1 MSNKRKG
8 FEVKDNFVVYT
19 PTSDD
24 LVVAHKRSCELGVLP
39 NSFTQGV
46 GRMAG
51 YLGEI
56 AVHKYLKRSKYV
68 GDSVFTH
75 DLEYKKRKI
84 EVKSK
89 SCATPPKPHYSAS
102 VNCKKQFMPDN
113 DVYFFTRVRK
123 DFMIVWIVG
132 WLPTTKLL
140 KKATYKKR
148 GEKDTDGF
156 VYKTSGLHI
165 DIEELQSATLFQ

>member
-1 MSNKRKG
+1 LARNKKRFKV
-8 FEVKDNFVVYT
+8 EDNFVVYR

-24 LVVAHKRSCELGVLP
+24 LVTAHKRSCKLGVLP
-39 NSFTQGV
+39 NSFTQGL

-56 AVHKYLKRSKYV
+56 AVQNYLKRSKYV
-68 GDSVFTH
+68 GDSVYTH
-75 DLEYKKRKI
+75 DIEYKKRKI

-123 DFMIVWIVG
+123 DFMVVWIVG

-140 KKATYKKR
+140 KEAEYKNR
-148 GEKDTDGF
+148 GDKDTDGF

-165 DIEELQSATLFQ
+165 DIGDLKSPTLFQ